1 MVVIMPT
8 IPGQVISGFV
18 TNILIC
24 NVFLNWIP
32 HDLVIVI
39 TLDHTI
45 QLAIADSLL
54 TDLG

>member
-1 MVVIMPT
+1 MVVIIPT

-24 NVFLNWIP
+24 NGFLNWIP
-32 HDLVIVI
+32 HDLVI
-39 TLDHTI
+39 
-45 QLAIADSLL
+45 ADSLL

>member
-45 QLAIADSLL
+45 HLAIADSLL